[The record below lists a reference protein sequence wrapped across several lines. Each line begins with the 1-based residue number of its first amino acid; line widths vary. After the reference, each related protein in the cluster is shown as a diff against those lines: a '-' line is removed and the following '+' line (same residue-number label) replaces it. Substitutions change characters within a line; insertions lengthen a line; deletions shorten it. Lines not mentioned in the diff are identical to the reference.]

1 MSPLFQTITTETVSP
16 GFCMFGAWIPQSCV
30 VEDNRI
36 NFLKG
41 RLKQPGVVIG
51 RIKVLVNYNDAIT
64 TKI

>member
-1 MSPLFQTITTETVSP
+1 MSPLFQTITIETVSP
-16 GFCMFGAWIPQSCV
+16 GFDMFRAWIPQSCV

-51 RIKVLVNYNDAIT
+51 RIKVLVNYNNTIT